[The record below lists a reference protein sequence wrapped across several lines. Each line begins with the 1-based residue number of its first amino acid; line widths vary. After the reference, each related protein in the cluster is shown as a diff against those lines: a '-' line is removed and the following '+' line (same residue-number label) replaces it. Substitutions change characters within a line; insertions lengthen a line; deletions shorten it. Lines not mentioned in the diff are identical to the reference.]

1 MLRSMD
7 RKVSLVIMAL
17 AIFYLILS
25 YQLPKF
31 PFSQVDADVLPL
43 GLGYLLLGLAV
54 ILFIQNKPETEEQK
68 EKRTLKKED
77 LILLLATLGALLL
90 YVFCL
95 EFLGFVITTI
105 VFLSLTMRMYGYM
118 NWTRNVIVSLVF
130 TLFLYFA
137 FNYLLKIYLP
147 QGILPF

>member
-1 MLRSMD
+1 MLRTMD
-7 RKVSLVIMAL
+7 RKVSLIIMAL

-25 YQLPKF
+25 YRLPKLAF
-31 PFSQVDADVLPL
+31 TKVDADVLPL

-68 EKRTLKKED
+68 ERRKIKKED
-77 LILLLATLGALLL
+77 LNLLLVTLAALIL

-118 NWTRNVIVSLVF
+118 NWMRNIIVSFVF
-130 TLFLYFA
+130 TFVLYLS
-137 FNYLLKIYLP
+137 FNYLLKIFLP

>member
-17 AIFYLILS
+17 AIFYLTLS
-25 YQLPKF
+25 YRLPKF
-31 PFSQVDADVLPL
+31 AFTQVDADVLPL

-77 LILLLATLGALLL
+77 LILLLVTLGALIL

-95 EFLGFVITTI
+95 EFLGFVISTI
-105 VFLSLTMRMYGYM
+105 IFLSLTMRMYGYM